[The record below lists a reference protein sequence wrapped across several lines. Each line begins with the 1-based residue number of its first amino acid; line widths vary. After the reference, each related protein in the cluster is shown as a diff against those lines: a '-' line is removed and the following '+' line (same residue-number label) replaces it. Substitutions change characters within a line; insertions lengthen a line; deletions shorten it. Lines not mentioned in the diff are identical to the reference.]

1 LLYEYYNS
9 IQFHESSNWFKLM
22 LDHEFHQIFEGK
34 TELEDKK
41 RLDEIE

>member
-1 LLYEYYNS
+1 LLYEYYHS
-9 IQFHESSNWFKLM
+9 GKFHESSNWFKLM
-22 LDHEFHQIFEGK
+22 IDHEFYPIFDGK